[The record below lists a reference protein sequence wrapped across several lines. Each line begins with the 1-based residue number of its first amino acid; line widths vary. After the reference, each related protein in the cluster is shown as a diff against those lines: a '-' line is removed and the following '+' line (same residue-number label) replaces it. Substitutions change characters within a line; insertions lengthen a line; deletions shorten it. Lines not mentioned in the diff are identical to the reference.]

1 MLSQV
6 ADILAKLLDGYL
18 AAALTRPEDD
28 SHAVAEMQAAAAADI
43 AVELCM
49 ALEMRPL
56 LWSSVFPRFAAA
68 GCRQVL
74 LEHLLPHIFRD
85 QLTTL
90 APEVM
95 QVCPLHLVNQP
106 TSLLDAA
113 PVTSTLL
120 AVYLVLQ
127 ICSGEQIC
135 CCVCETSN

>member
-1 MLSQV
+1 MPSQV
-6 ADILAKLLDGYL
+6 ADTLAKLLDGYL
-18 AAALTRPEDD
+18 AAALPRPEDG

-49 ALEMRPL
+49 ALDMQPL

-95 QVCPLHLVNQP
+95 QVCPPTAGAPAGIVPGRCSSCQHRFGCVHLVLEIR
-106 TSLLDAA
+106 S
-113 PVTSTLL
+113 
-120 AVYLVLQ
+120 
-127 ICSGEQIC
+127 
-135 CCVCETSN
+135 

>member
-1 MLSQV
+1 MPSQV
-6 ADILAKLLDGYL
+6 ANTLAKLLDGYL
-18 AAALTRPEDD
+18 AAALPRPEDGI
-28 SHAVAEMQAAAAADI
+28 HAVAEMQAAAAADI

-49 ALEMRPL
+49 ALEMRSL

-95 QVCPLHLVNQP
+95 QVTQQ
-106 TSLLDAA
+106 TSFLDAA

-120 AVYLVLQ
+120 AVFILFSRSILAWRV
-127 ICSGEQIC
+127 GRATD
-135 CCVCETSN
+135 V